1 MTPPISLRRVRRPLT
16 GPASAATGP
25 TNVADAPR
33 SPARHA
39 APTGDTALDVV
50 DARFKS
56 VADPTRLRILNLLAA
71 GELCVC
77 DVVDILAL
85 PQPTVSRHLG
95 LLRRAGLVSATRL
108 WKFAHYRLAEPGD
121 PVHRAILTCVDA
133 CAARVPTLVAERV
146 VAAQHAADRARQP
159 CD

>member
-1 MTPPISLRRVRRPLT
+1 MTPPIALRRVRRPLT
-16 GPASAATGP
+16 GPANAPLVPSDL
-25 TNVADAPR
+25 ADAPR
-33 SPARHA
+33 LAAHIA
-39 APTGDTALDVV
+39 APSGDTALDVV

-95 LLRRAGLVSATRL
+95 LLRRAGLVSAMRL

-146 VAAQHAADRARQP
+146 AAAQHAAERARQP

>member
-1 MTPPISLRRVRRPLT
+1 MPSD
-16 GPASAATGP
+16 
-25 TNVADAPR
+25 VADVTRLVGRAAP
-33 SPARHA
+33 HVDT
-39 APTGDTALDVV
+39 PTGDTALDAV

-121 PVHRAILTCVDA
+121 PVHRAILACVEA
-133 CAARVPTLVAERV
+133 CAACVPMLVAERA
-146 VAAQHAADRARQP
+146 VAAQHAAERARQP

>member
-1 MTPPISLRRVRRPLT
+1 MTPPSPYDASVAPHRTRERCHRPDQR
-16 GPASAATGP
+16 GGRAAF
-25 TNVADAPR
+25 A
-33 SPARHA
+33 ARNA

-146 VAAQHAADRARQP
+146 VAAQHAAERARQP